1 MLYFNQVFSVVFTDH
16 LRMGNYHKS
25 SNGAAPRRI
34 NEAGTFPFP
43 SATFYK
49 NENPAAG
56 ESA

>member
-1 MLYFNQVFSVVFTDH
+1 
-16 LRMGNYHKS
+16 MGNYHKS
-25 SNGAAPRRI
+25 SNGAAPGRI

-56 ESA
+56 ESAWNI